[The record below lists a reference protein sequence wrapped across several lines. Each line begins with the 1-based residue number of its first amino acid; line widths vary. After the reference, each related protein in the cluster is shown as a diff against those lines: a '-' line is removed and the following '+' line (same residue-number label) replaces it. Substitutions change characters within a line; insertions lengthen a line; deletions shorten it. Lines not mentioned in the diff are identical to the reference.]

1 MVSKANAYI
10 ASAMVAGANG
20 SSEIFESSFVERQ
33 ALIEKSLAALN
44 VAHRVK
50 QTAGPRLK
58 CQLQASD

>member
-1 MVSKANAYI
+1 
-10 ASAMVAGANG
+10 MVAGANG